1 MLTISVTEDHRQT
14 LTLPNTLFSHTF
26 RPGGSQMTLYT
37 QQRRHLL
44 GYMLQHSAKSGSFE
58 EVWLNHG
65 DGGKLKQPHTFQ
77 VTF

>member
-1 MLTISVTEDHRQT
+1 MFIISVTEDHRQT
-14 LTLPNTLFSHTF
+14 LTLANILFSHIF
-26 RPGGSQMTLYT
+26 RAGGSQMTSCAK
-37 QQRRHLL
+37 QRRHLL

-65 DGGKLKQPHTFQ
+65 DGGKLKQPNTFH